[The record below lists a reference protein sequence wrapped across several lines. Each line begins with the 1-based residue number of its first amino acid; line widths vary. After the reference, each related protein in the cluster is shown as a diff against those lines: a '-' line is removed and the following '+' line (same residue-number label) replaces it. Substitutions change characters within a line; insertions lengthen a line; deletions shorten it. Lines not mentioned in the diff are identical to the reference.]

1 MTTKYI
7 NCIRRLVPLLMFTAA
22 ILLCVPTL
30 THADSYVP
38 PPQFEETLPESEY
51 TSEETSEPETVTE
64 MTDDVGASAPETTD
78 NDVSLGA
85 TETAVLPTAPSGGY
99 NPSELIVQCSI
110 SCSAGEAQLIITGRT
125 HSVKRVDEVGFRNIK
140 IFREDENGIW
150 KLYDTLSDIYSVN
163 AVSCFIDSL
172 SVAVSDGGHF
182 YVSCEHYAKDNDHLS
197 TALNHSEK
205 INIASVKPSYESS
218 SPITVTQPPQNPIKP
233 VSASQQPTAAAVTS
247 TVSSADNTTP
257 KEPTVTSIYTSASE
271 KSPQTGVPTTGA
283 WAFLTV
289 SAVCAFVHRKNNVR
303 RQ

>member
-38 PPQFEETLPESEY
+38 PPQFEETLLESEY
-51 TSEETSEPETVTE
+51 TSEETSETEIVTE
-64 MTDDVGASAPETTD
+64 MTDDVGASAQETTD

-85 TETAVLPTAPSGGY
+85 TGTAVLPTDPSGGGS

-197 TALNHSEK
+197 TALNHSGK
-205 INIASVKPSYESS
+205 IVIASVKPSYESS
-218 SPITVTQPPQNPIKP
+218 SPITVTQPSQSPIKP

-247 TVSSADNTTP
+247 TVSSAYNTTP
-257 KEPTVTSIYTSASE
+257 QEPSVTSVHTSASD

-289 SAVCAFVHRKNNVR
+289 SAVCAFVLRKK
-303 RQ
+303 QC